1 MYDISPSFFSAVLSR
16 SPQRFLDLHFG
27 GDKVVKDVSLSSDQS
42 PLWDSLGRRT
52 FNFCCL
58 YSEFAQQSK
67 HPIKEL
73 SVFRENPPDLAPG
86 YREGI
91 VQETGGLETCV
102 AGPSDADLAI
112 LLISDVLAFYHQ
124 TSFPSYEAPNLR
136 KLAAA
141 GFSVVVPDFLY
152 GDPVD
157 LSKPDFDSHGQKGH
171 EDAKLLIAALRS
183 KGMDSIGAA
192 GSCWGFDSHV
202 KILPGVSHG
211 WTVRY
216 NVEDETAAGSAAE
229 DHGDMIHSFTK

>member
-1 MYDISPSFFSAVLSR
+1 MIEQSAQMYDISPSFFSAVLSR

-67 HPIKEL
+67 HPIKEVDVRAREEEL

-112 LLISDVLAFYHQ
+112 LLISDVL
-124 TSFPSYEAPNLR
+124 
-136 KLAAA
+136 
-141 GFSVVVPDFLY
+141 
-152 GDPVD
+152 VD